1 MNCTGTHEH
10 YVTVWQRGFP
20 VTTAAVAWEVIV
32 GMSPGWRSRAL
43 HKDVLKLEIHYEQQT
58 LSIADSEDF
67 FPLSLFPIES
77 IEIILCIWSWNSF
90 TIQLRKYS
98 NFYDFCKCFLV
109 RMLKK
114 NLQPNLL
121 VLNFFFQVLTS
132 LRPWIICWIDVGSL
146 KFSVT
151 KFSLLISVI
160 LIFLYIYFLLLC
172 VILNTHVD

>member
-1 MNCTGTHEH
+1 MNRTGTHERS
-10 YVTVWQRGFP
+10 VTVRQRGFP
-20 VTTAAVAWEVIV
+20 VITAAVAREVIV

-114 NLQPNLL
+114 KKTTAKFVGFKFFFSSDHQFKT
-121 VLNFFFQVLTS
+121 LNFLLNWCGLT
-132 LRPWIICWIDVGSL
+132 
-146 KFSVT
+146 
-151 KFSLLISVI
+151 
-160 LIFLYIYFLLLC
+160 
-172 VILNTHVD
+172 